1 MKGET
6 KIMFRSWKDTK
17 ISMDE
22 SERNN
27 VNHDVEILMGQEN
40 IFRMKVDRRGKWW
53 RELNG

>member
-40 IFRMKVDRRGKWW
+40 ISRIKVDRKGKWW
-53 RELNG
+53 RERNG